1 MQGFHGTDI
10 VGCELHGRTDGC
22 RYIEAMEMVYA
33 AADIV
38 VARAGAITCS
48 ELLVTA
54 KPAILVCKCG
64 LTQP

>member
-1 MQGFHGTDI
+1 M
-10 VGCELHGRTDGC
+10 VG
-22 RYIEAMEMVYA
+22 RYVDAMEMMYA

-54 KPAILVCKCG
+54 TPAILVCAQTCIFMG
-64 LTQP
+64 

>member
-1 MQGFHGTDI
+1 
-10 VGCELHGRTDGC
+10 
-22 RYIEAMEMVYA
+22 MEMMYA
-33 AADIV
+33 AADVV

-64 LTQP
+64 MTLPWMMGKMQSKFL